1 MNVGITKM
9 TRNGQLTLPL
19 SIRQDA
25 GIDTGAQLVVVQDD
39 AGIRILTQNSLE
51 EVFKAGSR
59 LAKKENITRKELE
72 KRMKEA
78 RRMTYAEYKTR

>member
-25 GIDTGAQLVVVQDD
+25 GIDAGAQLVVVQDD

>member
-25 GIDTGAQLVVVQDD
+25 GIDAGAQLVVVQDD

-59 LAKKENITRKELE
+59 LAKGKHH
-72 KRMKEA
+72 A
-78 RRMTYAEYKTR
+78 QGA

>member
-25 GIDTGAQLVVVQDD
+25 GIDEGAQLVVVQDD
-39 AGIRILTQNSLE
+39 SGIRILTPNNLE
-51 EVFKAGSR
+51 DVFKAGSII
-59 LAKKENITRKELE
+59 AKKENITRKELE
-72 KRMKEA
+72 KRIKEA
-78 RRMTYAEYKTR
+78 RRITYAEYKTR